1 MKRILQNSFF
11 KCIGPENKSGITFVE
26 VVVVG
31 LLVPL
36 IVRNVKN
43 YVINTDKQNRTQDSY
58 NA

>member
-11 KCIGPENKSGITFVE
+11 KCIGPENKSGITFVDL
-26 VVVVG
+26 VVVG

-43 YVINTDKQNRTQDSY
+43 YVINTDKQNRTQNSY